1 MSSILSSEEIS
12 MSEQKEKQPE
22 LTVTQPHWGEQNK
35 DNYGY
40 TSDEERLEK
49 RGMEDWELVEKIP
62 ASQRNVPYW
71 FMAVVV
77 IVLLVGVGLS
87 FPFWGLRPGV
97 TVDWKDWVKD
107 PGFLGSL
114 VYISVA
120 AAFVYY
126 MVYLYGSSAAGRLD
140 SDQENKSKNKSDK
153 Q

>member
-1 MSSILSSEEIS
+1 
-12 MSEQKEKQPE
+12 MSEQKDKQPE
-22 LTVTQPHWGEQNK
+22 LAEIKPQHWGEQNK
-35 DNYGY
+35 DNFGY
-40 TSDEERLEK
+40 ASDEERLEK

-97 TVDWKDWVKD
+97 TVDWRDWVKD

-114 VYISVA
+114 VYISAA

-126 MVYLYGSSAAGRLD
+126 MVYLYGSSSAGRLD
-140 SDQENKSKNKSDK
+140 SDQENESNNKSDK
-153 Q
+153 QE

>member
-1 MSSILSSEEIS
+1 MDVHDKKNELKSEE
-12 MSEQKEKQPE
+12 
-22 LTVTQPHWGEQNK
+22 THWGELRK
-35 DNYGY
+35 DHFGY
-40 TSDEERLEK
+40 ASDEERLEK

-62 ASQRNVPYW
+62 ESQKKVPYW

-97 TVDWKDWVKD
+97 TVNWVDWVKD

-114 VYISVA
+114 VYVTA
-120 AAFVYY
+120 AAVFIHY
-126 MVYLYGSSAAGRLD
+126 MVNFSGPSAKDAEDAEKKESSSREDG
-140 SDQENKSKNKSDK
+140 EK

>member
-1 MSSILSSEEIS
+1 
-12 MSEQKEKQPE
+12 MSEQEDKQTE
-22 LTVTQPHWGEQNK
+22 LSGVEPHWGEQRK
-35 DNYGY
+35 DNFGY
-40 TSDEERLEK
+40 VTNAERLEK

-62 ASQRNVPYW
+62 ESQRKVPYW

-97 TVDWKDWVKD
+97 VVKWTDWVKD

-114 VYISVA
+114 VYVSVA

-126 MVYLYGSSAAGRLD
+126 MVYLSGSSAAGK
-140 SDQENKSKNKSDK
+140 SDHGTEHKSDK
-153 Q
+153 HE

>member
-1 MSSILSSEEIS
+1 
-12 MSEQKEKQPE
+12 MSEQREKVAGLE
-22 LTVTQPHWGEQNK
+22 SDENHWGELRK
-35 DNYGY
+35 DNFGY
-40 TSDEERLEK
+40 ASDKERLEK

-62 ASQRNVPYW
+62 ESQGKVPIW

-97 TVDWKDWVKD
+97 VVNWVDWVKD

-114 VYISVA
+114 VYIAAA

-126 MVYLYGSSAAGRLD
+126 MVNMYGSNVGGRLD
-140 SDQENKSKNKSDK
+140 SDKEKQNEEKNENNKQGGSSEK
-153 Q
+153 